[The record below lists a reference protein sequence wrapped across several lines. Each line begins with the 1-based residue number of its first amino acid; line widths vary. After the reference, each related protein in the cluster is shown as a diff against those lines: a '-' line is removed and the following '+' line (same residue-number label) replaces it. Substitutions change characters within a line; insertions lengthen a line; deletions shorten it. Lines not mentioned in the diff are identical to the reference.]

1 MANPLRKMA
10 TVRKI
15 SSIHQIDGADRIERA
30 VVDGWDVVVER
41 DAWHEGDYCVYMEP
55 DTFLPASDPRYTFL
69 MERGTKEMMVNNVMV
84 TGHVLRTI
92 RLRGVYSAG
101 ILFHLSEVLPTIPE
115 VAWQSL
121 YEKNYNVS
129 KMCGVW
135 EYVAVASPGQFEF
148 LGKYDTYVAPR
159 TDAERAQNVHQD
171 VFDLLKKTDYYVSVK
186 VDGTSMT
193 ICKDIRDDELKIYSH
208 NNRLKLDEGM
218 GLTSFNA
225 ANKEGLVD
233 FCEQNPGITLQ
244 YELAGTK
251 IGGNRLGLNGHHC
264 FVFSAYDMQQRKY
277 LDPYELIWNFGS
289 HELRQHVTPKM
300 RLNLNDLATPT
311 DLLEFADKMRS
322 YVTKDRLDEG
332 LVVHC
337 MGRGD
342 WSEEEWPSVEMKLRD
357 ALGATMQL
365 KAVSRP
371 YLAKAKG

>member
-1 MANPLRKMA
+1 MANPNRKMA
-10 TVRKI
+10 TVRKVTAVYPI
-15 SSIHQIDGADRIERA
+15 EGADRIERA

-55 DTFLPASDPRYTFL
+55 DTFLPMDDPRYGFL
-69 MERGTKEMMVNNVMV
+69 MQRGTKEMMVDGKMV

-101 ILFHLSEVLPTIPE
+101 ILFHIDEVLPQIPQE
-115 VAWQSL
+115 AWQNL

-135 EYVAVASPGQFEF
+135 EYVPAISPGQFEF

-171 VFDLLKKTDYYVSVK
+171 VFDLLKKTEYYVSVK

-193 ICKDIRDDELKIYSH
+193 ICKDARDGELKIYSH

-225 ANKEGLVD
+225 AKKQGLVD
-233 FCEQNPGITLQ
+233 FCEEHVGITLQ
-244 YELAGTK
+244 YELAGEK
-251 IGGNRLGLNGHHC
+251 IGGNRLGLKGHRC
-264 FVFSAYDMQQRKY
+264 FVFSVYDMVKRRY
-277 LDPYELIWNFGS
+277 LDPYEFIGTYGS
-289 HELRQHVTPKM
+289 PELRQSLTPKM
-300 RLNLNDLATPT
+300 RLDLDDFATPT

-322 YVTKDRLDEG
+322 YVAKDRLDEG
-332 LVVHC
+332 LVIHC
-337 MGRGD
+337 TGRGEWAED
-342 WSEEEWPSVEMKLRD
+342 EWPQVEIRLRD

-371 YLAKAKG
+371 YLAKTKG